1 MKISHF
7 TNRKVSGISEAKQ
20 TLHELHGLLEQSHL
34 ERLQNFN
41 KAYWVITKNVLE
53 RRKRKHFEDPS
64 FLEKFDGCFA
74 EYYLDALRRYSKNER
89 TPPAW
94 RLAFESCKNTDI
106 SPVKNMCLGINAH
119 INNDIAQALA
129 DCNADSRHYQD
140 YLYVNEVILDSIY
153 EVIDELHDDSAILN
167 PKRAVIKPVY
177 KAAMNRLARQWR
189 SQAWEH
195 YCQLRGGKMD
205 IPTLEQ
211 YAYNMG
217 IRVKRIPI

>member
-1 MKISHF
+1 MKIAHF

-20 TLHELHGLLEQSHL
+20 TLDELNELLKQSHL

-74 EYYLDALRRYSKNER
+74 EYYLDALRRYAENKR
-89 TPPAW
+89 APPAW
-94 RLAFESCKNTDI
+94 RLAFDSCKKQDT
-106 SPVKNMCLGINAH
+106 SPVKSMCLGINAH

-129 DCNADSRHYQD
+129 DCEADSRHHRD

-153 EVIDELHDDSAILN
+153 EVIDELQDDSAILN
-167 PKRAVIKPVY
+167 PKKTVIRPVY

-189 SQAWEH
+189 SQAWDH
-195 YCQLRGGKMD
+195 YRRLQGGKID
-205 IPTLEQ
+205 ISAIER
-211 YAYNMG
+211 YAYDMG
-217 IRVKRIPI
+217 RHVERLPI